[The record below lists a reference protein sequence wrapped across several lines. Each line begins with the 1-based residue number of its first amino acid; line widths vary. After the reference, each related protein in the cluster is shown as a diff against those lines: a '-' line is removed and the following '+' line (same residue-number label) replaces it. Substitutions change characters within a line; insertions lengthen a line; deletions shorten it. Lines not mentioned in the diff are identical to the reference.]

1 MIALAR
7 ITLLA
12 GCLVCTLLPANSLTA
27 QTKAKE
33 AGKNRSTTRSAP
45 KSLPGVTPERE
56 AAALMFVKRHH
67 PQLAELLIHLEEQDK
82 RQYQR
87 AVRDLFRT
95 SERLAQLQEREAE
108 RYELEL
114 RVWKI
119 RSRIQLYSA
128 QLAMHDDPEVR
139 QRLKTA
145 FREQGEVQR
154 DLLQRERTRVAERL
168 KRIDEQ
174 LEELK
179 SRQKEDLEKK
189 IDARVE
195 RKAKGARIRRDPKA
209 PTERMF
215 P

>member
-1 MIALAR
+1 MIEVAR
-7 ITLLA
+7 FTLLAA
-12 GCLVCTLLPANSLTA
+12 GCLVFTFLPAVSLTA

-33 AGKNRSTTRSAP
+33 AGKTRSTARSSP

-95 SERLAQLQEREAE
+95 SERLAQLQERDVE
-108 RYELEL
+108 RYEIEL

-119 RSRIQLYSA
+119 RSRIQLFSA
-128 QLAMHDDPEVR
+128 QLAMQDDPEVR
-139 QRLKTA
+139 QKLKNA

-154 DLLQRERTRVAERL
+154 DLLQREHRRVAERM
-168 KRIDEQ
+168 KRIE
-174 LEELK
+174 EELEK
-179 SRQKEDLEKK
+179 LRLQQKEDLDKR
-189 IDARVE
+189 IDALVE
-195 RKAKGARIRRDPKA
+195 RKAKGARVRRDSKGN
-209 PTERMF
+209 
-215 P
+215 

>member
-1 MIALAR
+1 MLLMAR

-12 GCLVCTLLPANSLTA
+12 AGCLVFILVPAASVTA

-33 AGKNRSTTRSAP
+33 AGKSRSTARSTP

-67 PQLAELLIHLEEQDK
+67 PQLAELLIYLEEQDK

-95 SERLAQLQEREAE
+95 SERLAQLQERDAE
-108 RYELEL
+108 QYELEL

-119 RSRIQLYSA
+119 RSRIQLFSA
-128 QLAMHDDPEVR
+128 QLAMQDDPEVR
-139 QRLKTA
+139 QKLKNA
-145 FREQGEVQR
+145 LREQGEVQR
-154 DLLQRERTRVAERL
+154 DLLEREHRRLAERM

-174 LEELK
+174 LAELR
-179 SRQKEDLEKK
+179 SRQKEDLDKK
-189 IDARVE
+189 IDTLVE
-195 RKAKGARIRRDPKA
+195 RKAKGARIRRDPKGN
-209 PTERMF
+209 
-215 P
+215 